1 MFPVCEALN
10 PKDEVIVNHY
20 WLFNLNIRDKKY
32 QILDSMRKSSDPGL
46 KKTAILLCTSLV
58 ALWEL
63 NYPKSKICNNLDDFR
78 IQEIE
83 VPKQTTK

>member
-20 WLFNLNIRDKKY
+20 WLFNLNIRDHKY
-32 QILDSMRKSSDPGL
+32 QLLDSMRKPKDKGL
-46 KKTAILLCTSLV
+46 RKTALKICTSLV
-58 ALWEL
+58 ALWED
-63 NYPKSKICNNLDDFR
+63 NYEKSKICNNLDDFK